1 MKRKRRIIQ
10 FLLVFCLVMA
20 AGTTVWAEKLNG
32 NDDWKVEFTREKA
45 MVSNFTTSNFDDVLD
60 YMQPGDSAEFRV
72 TIHNSNDSVTDWY
85 MANQVLKSL
94 EDASKTASGGA
105 YSYIL
110 SYTDAQGKAETLYNI
125 ETVGGENYAP
135 NLEGLHEATDAL
147 DSFFYLDTL
156 EQGKS
161 GEVQL
166 YVQLDG
172 ETQGN
177 DYQDTLAQIQM
188 NFAVELPPVTE
199 SHTTVSRTEERQ
211 MADRVVTRRDDDVY
225 VDRSTTQSSSSPVST
240 VTNTVRRIVHTGD
253 ETNLTLLI
261 ICAAILGILLLIIG
275 ILGIRLRKKLN
286 NKTTGTMLLAMAV
299 LLSTLSSV
307 QVQAADDYTYTVRIF
322 SGAQGTF
329 ADGSTQIVMKAA
341 PDTTLDFTRV
351 IAGVSLLAGTD
362 AAGNPVESK
371 YYAKGIRESGK
382 DNNTA
387 DTLIGPVYKVT
398 RDIDL
403 VVAYAM
409 KGGNVEYTVRYLK
422 ADTKEELLPS
432 EHFYGN
438 AGDKPVVAYKYID
451 GYVPQAYN
459 LAKTL
464 NEDASQ
470 NVFTFLY
477 TENEN
482 GGYYY
487 YETDGGIRYI
497 NRGGETVVDH
507 IPGMTIYREGP
518 ESSSQEQTDAAEP
531 TYNVIVIPAEETA
544 TANTAGPDNNN
555 NNNNDNNND
564 NGADNANDGV
574 EIPDA
579 NTPLNMVDLDDEV
592 TPLASGIGGILGS
605 DQEPGARV
613 LYLGT
618 VITAALLIGLIVLM
632 LYIYRRT
639 SVHAGGTA
647 QTAEERKGSRKRK
660 KG

>member
-10 FLLVFCLVMA
+10 LLLVFCLVMA

-32 NDDWKVEFTREKA
+32 NDDWKVEFTQEKA

-60 YMQPGDSAEFRV
+60 FMQPGDSAEFSV
-72 TIHNSNDSVTDWY
+72 TIHNSNDAVTDWY

-110 SYTDAQGKAETLYNI
+110 TYTNPQGKAETLYNS

-135 NLEGLHEATDAL
+135 NLQGLHEATDAL

-156 EQGKS
+156 DKGKS
-161 GEVQL
+161 GAVQL

-188 NFAVELPPVTE
+188 NFAVELPTVTE
-199 SHTTVSRTEERQ
+199 RHTTVNRVEERQ
-211 MADRVVTRRDDDVY
+211 MADRIVTRRDDDVY
-225 VDRSTTQSSSSPVST
+225 VDRTATQRSSSPAST
-240 VTNTVRRIVHTGD
+240 LTRTVRRIVRTGD
-253 ETNLTLLI
+253 ETNLTLLLV
-261 ICAAILGILLLIIG
+261 CAGILGLLLLILGILSV
-275 ILGIRLRKKLN
+275 RLRKKLDK
-286 NKTTGTMLLAMAV
+286 KTTGTMLLAVAI
-299 LLSTLSSV
+299 LLSSV
-307 QVQAADDYTYTVRIF
+307 SDIQVQAADDYAYTVRIF

-351 IAGVSLLAGTD
+351 IEGVTMLAGRD
-362 AAGNPVESK
+362 AAGNAVESK

-382 DNNTA
+382 DNNA
-387 DTLIGPVYKVT
+387 VGTLVGPVHRVT

-403 VVAYAM
+403 VIAYAM
-409 KGGNVEYTVRYLK
+409 KGGDVEYTVQYLK

-438 AGDKPVVAYKYID
+438 VGDKPVVAYKYID

-464 NEDASQ
+464 KEDAAQ
-470 NVFTFLY
+470 NIFTFLY
-477 TENEN
+477 TGNDN
-482 GGYYY
+482 AGYYY
-487 YETDGGIRYI
+487 YETDGGIRYVDK
-497 NRGGETVVDH
+497 GGEIIVDH
-507 IPGMTIYREGP
+507 IPGMTIYREGQ

-531 TYNVIVIPAEETA
+531 SYNVIVIPAEEETA
-544 TANTAGPDNNN
+544 RDTARQ
-555 NNNNDNNND
+555 DNNND
-564 NGADNANDGV
+564 NDNGNGDNTANTDDNV
-574 EIPDA
+574 VIPDA
-579 NTPLNMVDLDDEV
+579 AAPLDIVDLDDEV
-592 TPLASGIGGILGS
+592 TPLASGIGGLLGI
-605 DQEPGARV
+605 DEEPGSRV
-613 LYLGT
+613 LYMGT
-618 VITAALLIGLIVLM
+618 VITAAFLIGLIILM
-632 LYIYRRT
+632 LYFCRRA
-639 SVHAGGTA
+639 SAQSGGKA
-647 QTAEERKGSRKRK
+647 QAAEGRKGFRRRN

>member
-110 SYTDAQGKAETLYNI
+110 SYTDAQGKAETLYNS

-531 TYNVIVIPAEETA
+531 AYNVIVIPAEETA
-544 TANTAGPDNNN
+544 AANTAGPDNN

-632 LYIYRRT
+632 LYIYRRA
-639 SVHAGGTA
+639 SVHAGGTT

>member
-1 MKRKRRIIQ
+1 MKRKRKIIQ

-32 NDDWKVEFTREKA
+32 NDDWKVEFTPEKA
-45 MVSNFTTSNFDDVLD
+45 MVCYFTTSSFDDVLD
-60 YMQPGDSAEFRV
+60 YMQPGDSAEFSV
-72 TIHNSNDSVTDWY
+72 TIHNSNDAVTDWY

-110 SYTDAQGKAETLYNI
+110 TYTNAQGKAETLYNS
-125 ETVGGENYAP
+125 ETIGGENYAP

-156 EQGKS
+156 ERGKS
-161 GEVQL
+161 GAVQL

-188 NFAVELPPVTE
+188 NFAVELPTVTE
-199 SHTTVSRTEERQ
+199 RHTSVSRVEERQ
-211 MADRVVTRRDDDVY
+211 MADRIVTRRDDDVY
-225 VDRSTTQSSSSPVST
+225 VDRTTTQRSSSPAST
-240 VTNTVRRIVHTGD
+240 LTRTVRRIVRTGD
-253 ETNLTLLI
+253 ETNLTLLLV
-261 ICAAILGILLLIIG
+261 CAGILGLLLLIIG
-275 ILGIRLRKKLN
+275 ILSMKLRKKLD
-286 NKTTGTMLLAMAV
+286 NKSTGTMLLAVAV
-299 LLSTLSSV
+299 LISSVASVPSV
-307 QVQAADDYTYTVRIF
+307 QVQAADDYAYTVRIF

-351 IAGVSLLAGTD
+351 IDGVTMLAGKD
-362 AAGNPVESK
+362 AAGNTVESK

-387 DTLIGPVYKVT
+387 GTLVGPVHRVT

-403 VVAYAM
+403 VIAYAM
-409 KGGNVEYTVRYLK
+409 KGGDVEYTVQYLK

-438 AGDKPVVAYKYID
+438 VGDKPVVAYKYID
-451 GYVPQAYN
+451 GYIPQAYN

-464 NEDASQ
+464 KEDATQ

-477 TENEN
+477 TDNEN
-482 GGYYY
+482 AGYYY
-487 YETDGGIRYI
+487 YETDGGIRYVDKD
-497 NRGGETVVDH
+497 GETIVDH
-507 IPGMTIYREGP
+507 IPGMTIYQEGQ
-518 ESSSQEQTDAAEP
+518 ESSSQEQTDAEP
-531 TYNVIVIPAEETA
+531 SYNVIVIPAEEETA
-544 TANTAGPDNNN
+544 RNTDRQGNDNDNG
-555 NNNNDNNND
+555 NDNNTGNTD
-564 NGADNANDGV
+564 DSV

-579 NTPLNMVDLDDEV
+579 AAPLELVDLDDEV
-592 TPLASGIGGILGS
+592 APLASGIGGLLGI
-605 DQEPGARV
+605 DEEPGARV

-618 VITAALLIGLIVLM
+618 VITAGFLLGLIILM
-632 LYIYRRT
+632 LCLYRRA
-639 SVHAGGTA
+639 SAQAGGKKQA
-647 QTAEERKGSRKRK
+647 KEGRKGFRRRN